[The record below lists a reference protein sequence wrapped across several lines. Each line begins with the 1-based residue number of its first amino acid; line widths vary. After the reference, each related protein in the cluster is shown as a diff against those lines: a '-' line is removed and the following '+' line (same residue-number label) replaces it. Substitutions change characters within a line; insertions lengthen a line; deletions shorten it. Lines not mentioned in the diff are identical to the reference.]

1 VCGAFGTFAHQAYT
15 ACLRGQLSSNVRQHE
30 YASLMTSATESHP
43 LAYRGLLVAL
53 CLALPVS
60 LPLAQEPTPD
70 HLRFLATNSLFE
82 RIRATSG
89 FNLEKEA
96 TYGYFFTGSDL
107 NALDSVRSALT
118 GRGYQFVS
126 QHEAR
131 RGSFVLQMAKVEVH
145 TVNSLVARNRELF
158 DLAQSIKE
166 VRYDGWDI
174 TRNE

>member
-1 VCGAFGTFAHQAYT
+1 
-15 ACLRGQLSSNVRQHE
+15 
-30 YASLMTSATESHP
+30 MTSAFKSWP
-43 LAYRGLLVAL
+43 LAYRVLLFAL
-53 CLALPVS
+53 CIALPAR

-96 TYGYFFTGSDL
+96 TYGYFFVGSDP
-107 NALDSVRSALT
+107 NALNSVRSALT
-118 GRGYQFVS
+118 KLGYQFVS

-131 RGSFVLQMAKVEVH
+131 RASFVLQMAKVEIH
-145 TVNSLVARNRELF
+145 TVNSMVARNRELF